1 MQLTTNEANSK
12 QSNWK
17 KIWGN
22 ETKMKTAF
30 HLQRSVLHLIG
41 DLVLQGE
48 ETCLTHIHNRDGFA
62 LVTVR
67 ALL

>member
-1 MQLTTNEANSK
+1 MQLTTNEANRK

-22 ETKMKTAF
+22 ETKMKTVF
-30 HLQRSVLHLIG
+30 YLQRSVLHLIA

-48 ETCLTHIHNRDGFA
+48 ETCLTHIHN
-62 LVTVR
+62 
-67 ALL
+67 

>member
-1 MQLTTNEANSK
+1 MQLTTNEANRK

-48 ETCLTHIHNRDGFA
+48 ETCLTHIHN
-62 LVTVR
+62 
-67 ALL
+67 